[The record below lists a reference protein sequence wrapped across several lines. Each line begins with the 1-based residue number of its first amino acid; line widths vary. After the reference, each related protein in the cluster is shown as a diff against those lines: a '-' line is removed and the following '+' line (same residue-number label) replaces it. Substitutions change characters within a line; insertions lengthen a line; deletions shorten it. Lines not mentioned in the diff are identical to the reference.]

1 MDQRYNIVDEWLVN
15 NGLGLS
21 MPKAVIGSFDLTA
34 EEYGQFLTY
43 INMRD
48 PDTGWNMLDE
58 VKNLMRDPEFKAM
71 KRFKGEQLE
80 AIKRILS
87 IRTSNARK
95 MMLAKYPYIQ
105 TAIDNLEKKIKQT
118 GKR

>member
-15 NGLGLS
+15 NGLGLK

-58 VKNLMRDPEFKAM
+58 MKNLIRDPEFKAHT
-71 KRFKGEQLE
+71 FKGDQMD

-87 IRTSNARK
+87 VRISTARK
-95 MMLAKYPYIQ
+95 MMLAKYPHIQ